1 MPHRIEGSAALQVVA
16 SSRAGA
22 LGVLVIDAQPL
33 YRAGLKSLLAGVSD
47 AITLVGEA
55 SDGVEGLRLALR
67 YDPAVILLG
76 TSSGGPQGL
85 QVIRDLKRQVPSA
98 AIVVLAAAAED
109 DSLFAAVTFG
119 ASAYLVKTATSDEV
133 LGTVGRVARGEYPI
147 NDSVLATPLLAAR
160 VLTSFRNLASS
171 AEEIQP
177 LLLPLSGREV
187 EVLEWVARG
196 NSNKEVARALA
207 ISDQTVKNHVTSIIR
222 KLAVNDRTHAVV
234 YALRK
239 GWITA

>member
-1 MPHRIEGSAALQVVA
+1 MEGSAALQVPA

-33 YRAGLKSLLAGVSD
+33 YRAGLRALLAGAPD
-47 AITLVGEA
+47 TITLIGEA

-98 AIVVLAAAAED
+98 GIVILADAAED

-119 ASAYLVKTATSDEV
+119 ASAYVVQTAASDEV
-133 LGTVGRVARGEYPI
+133 LGMVRRVARGEYPI

-160 VLTSFRNLASS
+160 VLASFRNLASS

-177 LLLPLSGREV
+177 LLLPLSGREI

-207 ISDQTVKNHVTSIIR
+207 ISDQTVKNHITSILK
-222 KLAVNDRTHAVV
+222 KLSVNDRTAAVV
-234 YALRK
+234 HALK
-239 GWITA
+239 HGWIKMDAE